1 MKTYKSEFLRTISER
16 GFIHQ
21 CTDDTALDNILNKE
35 KATVAY
41 AGFDCTAD
49 SLHIGHLIPI
59 MILRWYQQTGH
70 KPIALMG
77 GGTTKV
83 GDPSGKD
90 ESRQILDE
98 LTIENNIKGIK
109 GTFERFLNF
118 GNGTTDT
125 LIVNNA
131 EWLDKLGYISFLRE
145 FGKHFSVN
153 RMLSFDSVKL
163 RLDREQPLSFLE
175 FNYMILQAYDFLE
188 LSRRE
193 KCILQIGGSDQWGN
207 IVNGVELGRRVNGS
221 ALYGITSPLIMTAAG
236 NKMGKTA
243 GGAVWLNSDRLSPYE
258 YYQFWRNTAD
268 DDVKRFL
275 CLFTELTL
283 NEISKL
289 DALKD
294 AEINEAKKILAF
306 EATKLCHGEASALEA
321 RDTSKATFEDGQQSK
336 GLPTIDFD
344 KSDIENGIPAYEA
357 FVKAGLANSNGAAR
371 RLIRGGGGRINDTV
385 ISDESQQIGLAEV
398 NDKGTIKLSV
408 GKKRHVLVRP
418 TGSN

>member
-21 CTDDTALDNILNKE
+21 CTNDTALDNILNKE

-49 SLHIGHLIPI
+49 SLHIGHLMPI
-59 MILRWYQQTGH
+59 MILRWYQRSGH

-90 ESRQILDE
+90 ESRQILNE

-109 GTFERFLNF
+109 GTFEKFLNL
-118 GNGTTDT
+118 GNRTTDT
-125 LIVNNA
+125 LIVNNSD
-131 EWLDKLGYISFLRE
+131 WLDALEYIPFLRE
-145 FGKHFSVN
+145 FGKHFSIN

-193 KCILQIGGSDQWGN
+193 NCLLQIGGSDQWGN
-207 IVNGVELGRRVNGS
+207 IVNGVELGRRVDGTT
-221 ALYGITSPLIMTAAG
+221 LYGITSPLIMTAAG
-236 NKMGKTA
+236 NKIGKTA

-275 CLFTELTL
+275 CLFTELSL

-289 DALKD
+289 QALQD

-321 RDTSKATFEDGQQSK
+321 SDTSKATFEDGQQGT
-336 GLPTIDFD
+336 GLPTIYFD
-344 KSDIENGIPAYEA
+344 KTELENGIPAYEA
-357 FVKAGLANSNGAAR
+357 FCKAGLANSNGAAR
-371 RLIRGGGGRINDTV
+371 RLIRGGGGRLNDTV
-385 ISDESQQIGLAEV
+385 IADESQEIGMDDV

-408 GKKRHVLVRP
+408 GKKRHVLARP
-418 TGSN
+418 TRSN

>member
-49 SLHIGHLIPI
+49 SLHIGHLMPI
-59 MILRWYQQTGH
+59 MILRWYQRSGH

-109 GTFERFLNF
+109 GTFEKFLNL
-118 GNGTTDT
+118 GNRTTDT
-125 LIVNNA
+125 LIVNNSD
-131 EWLDKLGYISFLRE
+131 WLDALEYIPFLRE
-145 FGKHFSVN
+145 FGKHFSIN

-193 KCILQIGGSDQWGN
+193 NCLLQIGGSDQWGN
-207 IVNGVELGRRVNGS
+207 IVNGVELGRRVDGTT
-221 ALYGITSPLIMTAAG
+221 LYGITSPLIMTAAG

-275 CLFTELTL
+275 CLFTELSL

-289 DALKD
+289 QALQD

-321 RDTSKATFEDGQQSK
+321 SDTSKATFEDGQQGT
-336 GLPTIDFD
+336 GLPTIYFE
-344 KSDIENGIPAYEA
+344 KSDLENGIPAYEA
-357 FVKAGLANSNGAAR
+357 FYKAGLVNSNGAAR
-371 RLIRGGGGRINDTV
+371 RLIRGGGGRLNDTV
-385 ISDESQQIGLAEV
+385 IADESQEIGMDDV

-408 GKKRHVLVRP
+408 GKKRHVLARP
-418 TGSN
+418 TRSN

>member
-49 SLHIGHLIPI
+49 SLHIGHLMPI
-59 MILRWYQQTGH
+59 MILRWYQRSGH

-109 GTFERFLNF
+109 GTFEKFLNL
-118 GNGTTDT
+118 GNRTTDT
-125 LIVNNA
+125 LIVNNSD
-131 EWLDKLGYISFLRE
+131 WLDALEYIPFLRE
-145 FGKHFSVN
+145 FGKHFSIN

-193 KCILQIGGSDQWGN
+193 NCLLQIGGSDQWGN
-207 IVNGVELGRRVNGS
+207 IVNGVELGRRVDGTT
-221 ALYGITSPLIMTAAG
+221 LYGITSPLIMTAAG

-275 CLFTELTL
+275 CLFTELSL

-289 DALKD
+289 QALQD

-321 RDTSKATFEDGQQSK
+321 SDTSKATFEDGQQGT
-336 GLPTIDFD
+336 GLPTIYFD
-344 KSDIENGIPAYEA
+344 KSDLENGIPAYVA
-357 FVKAGLANSNGAAR
+357 FYKAGLANSNGAAR

-385 ISDESQQIGLAEV
+385 IADESQEVGMGDV

-408 GKKRHVLVRP
+408 GKKRHVLARP
-418 TGSN
+418 TRSN